1 MQDGTG
7 ATANGQRRPGRPYD
21 SWRAPTPFWSGRLYK
36 EAVESHW
43 RRLTIKD
50 AWERLKWKGG
60 EKRDYKCLRRP
71 VRPCDSGSAPT
82 IFKTGRLWNGDICD
96 PMEANDHEESLQT
109 EDKERKSRCHSKG
122 SVSPRVT
129 IRQLE
134 GTDDILEREA
144 F

>member
-7 ATANGQRRPGRPYD
+7 ATPKGQRRPGRPYD
-21 SWRAPTPFWSGRLYK
+21 SWRAPTTFWSGRLFK

-60 EKRDYKCLRRP
+60 GTSDYKCLRRP

-82 IFKTGRLWNGDICD
+82 IFETGRLWIATCAG
-96 PMEANDHEESLQT
+96 
-109 EDKERKSRCHSKG
+109 KETRE
-122 SVSPRVT
+122 T
-129 IRQLE
+129 IQK
-134 GTDDILEREA
+134 ILGA
-144 F
+144 